1 MKEHTVNFHGGV
13 FCTDKMSYYEFIVL
27 KQHKKVLRRQLVE
40 AILLD
45 WAQGRVC

>member
-13 FCTDKMSYYEFIVL
+13 FSTDKMSDYEFIVL
-27 KQHKKVLRRQLVE
+27 NQHRKVLRIQLEE

-45 WAQGRVC
+45 WA